1 MRFAEFRRDCGETV
15 FRIHFVNMGTRL
27 RLLVAVAVL
36 QSAHALVLSPLRGGV
51 MRGVQTNARAHL
63 SMNEEPAEPP
73 SVKEKGA
80 GVMPDKFL
88 IFDMKT
94 STGSLGASLTVSVIF
109 CAVVELIKLIDP
121 NPASPSLFAQ
131 FF

>member
-1 MRFAEFRRDCGETV
+1 MSASRAGRVVRHELPRRASRGRGRAAIGACP
-15 FRIHFVNMGTRL
+15 RAL
-27 RLLVAVAVL
+27 AVTWWR
-36 QSAHALVLSPLRGGV
+36 HARSPN
-51 MRGVQTNARAHL
+51 QF

-73 SVKEKGA
+73 KEKGA

-109 CAVVELIKLIDP
+109 CVVVELIKLIDP

>member
-1 MRFAEFRRDCGETV
+1 MRGELCDMSFRVG
-15 FRIHFVNMGTRL
+15 
-27 RLLVAVAVL
+27 LLVAVAVL
-36 QSAHALVLSPLRGGV
+36 QSAHALVLSPSRGGV
-51 MRGVQTNARAHL
+51 MRAVQTNSRAHL

-73 SVKEKGA
+73 KEKGA

-109 CAVVELIKLIDP
+109 CVVVELIKLIDP